1 MESNIQKTRF
11 TMELWPRKRITCINL
26 KWSARVGRV
35 TGCGLWNRKWNECST
50 LTIDP
55 GMDVR
60 LENTQYERV
69 CYRTNTSAQLPW
81 ATQPGVS
88 HRADSR
94 QVRLFEGEQ
103 LITSVIARAPTFVIK
118 CGTGKLPM
126 LARRP
131 GSVVVTVCGLPA

>member
-1 MESNIQKTRF
+1 MQKTRF
-11 TMELWPRKRITCINL
+11 AMELWPRKRVTCANL
-26 KWSARVGRV
+26 KWSVRVGRV
-35 TGCGLWNRKWNECST
+35 TGCGLWNRKWNKCST
-50 LTIDP
+50 LTIGP

-94 QVRLFEGEQ
+94 RVRLFEGKQ
-103 LITSVIARAPTFVIK
+103 LITSVIASAPTFVTK
-118 CGTGKLPM
+118 CSTGSRYPCPCG
-126 LARRP
+126 RP
-131 GSVVVTVCGLPA
+131 AW